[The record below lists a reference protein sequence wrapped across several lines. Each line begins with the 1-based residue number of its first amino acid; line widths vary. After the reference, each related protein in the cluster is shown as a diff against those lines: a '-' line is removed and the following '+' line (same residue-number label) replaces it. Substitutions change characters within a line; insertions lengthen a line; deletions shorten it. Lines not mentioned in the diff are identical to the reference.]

1 MHAMADAILYLLIFQ
16 LKKKTNREKQ
26 NNHLTK
32 CNGYASIYLRK
43 KNALTDIENYVN
55 MRILSSS
62 SFGGK

>member
-43 KNALTDIENYVN
+43 KNALNIENYVN

-62 SFGGK
+62 SFEGK